1 VKLLAIV
8 LIVGGVLGLVYGG
21 FTLLTGRHTLDLG
34 FTELSAWDRERV
46 NVPVWV
52 GVVAVAAGAAM
63 LYFRRP
69 A

>member
-1 VKLLAIV
+1 MRLLAIV

-21 FTLLTGRHTLDLG
+21 FTLVTGRHTLDLG
-34 FTELSAWDRERV
+34 FTEISAWDKERV

-52 GVVAVAAGAAM
+52 GVVAIAVGAAM
-63 LYFRRP
+63 LYSRRG